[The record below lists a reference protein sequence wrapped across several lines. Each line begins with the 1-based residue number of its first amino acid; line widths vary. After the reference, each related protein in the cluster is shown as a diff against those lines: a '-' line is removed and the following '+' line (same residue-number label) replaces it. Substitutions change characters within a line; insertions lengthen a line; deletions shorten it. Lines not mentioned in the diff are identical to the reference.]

1 MTNSRHDTNLELKL
15 ENDII
20 HLLPSFRS
28 EHSAGSLEK
37 HVFGCEGQFHPQ
49 SSIGSSALKRIWVLP
64 CRNWLL
70 NYKYIYFWP
79 RFFLYLMCL
88 NYLAKYTCSTIQILD
103 RLFLSLYRLWIL
115 DYIHLAEEP
124 LQFPW
129 NLHCLSSIKSKSSN
143 SKQFCSSWIFV
154 ISLPFPA
161 TKITVEWQWR
171 IIFSHEIIYNF
182 YFLINFTP
190 FI

>member
-1 MTNSRHDTNLELKL
+1 
-15 ENDII
+15 
-20 HLLPSFRS
+20 
-28 EHSAGSLEK
+28 
-37 HVFGCEGQFHPQ
+37 
-49 SSIGSSALKRIWVLP
+49 
-64 CRNWLL
+64 
-70 NYKYIYFWP
+70 
-79 RFFLYLMCL
+79 MCL
-88 NYLAKYTCSTIQILD
+88 SYLAKYTCSTIQILD
-103 RLFLSLYRLWIL
+103 RLFLSLYPLWIL

-182 YFLINFTP
+182 YFLIVAIISVALGSTSPVSPVPSILALLFVIFVTMIKQGYEDFLRHRADGAINRKEVTQVGPDSLNTIQSQKFKVKSQK
-190 FI
+190 